1 MKISGKLVGGVIAA
15 VVAVALVIAVTNG
28 GNGAPDVTFPDAS
41 GSTIAPGD
49 SLPESTAPGEY
60 QPARIKGAPLVPMQD
75 GVDDGAIGAQVPV
88 VEGFSFDGSAVS
100 LDIAASGRKTMLV
113 FLAHWCPHC
122 NNEIP
127 RILEWAD
134 TEGVPEGLRIVGV
147 ATGSRNDQPNWPPS
161 KWLDDM
167 GWKWETVADTGN
179 GDIMAAYGGTSFPTM
194 VFVNGDGTVSNRVSG
209 ELGVETLTGV
219 VKTFMDGGIS
229 A

>member
-1 MKISGKLVGGVIAA
+1 MNENQPAPAITGRVIAIAIA
-15 VVAVALVIAVTNG
+15 VVVVLAAAVALLAARGDTPSSSGTTPAG
-28 GNGAPDVTFPDAS
+28 GVAPAEFQDVTVTGTPLEQLPQSGPDPALGMPGPSLSGHSFAGFPASVTPGKDA
-41 GSTIAPGD
+41 TP
-49 SLPESTAPGEY
+49 
-60 QPARIKGAPLVPMQD
+60 
-75 GVDDGAIGAQVPV
+75 
-88 VEGFSFDGSAVS
+88 
-100 LDIAASGRKTMLV
+100 TMLV

-167 GWKWETVADTGN
+167 GWKWETVADTGS

-209 ELGVETLTGV
+209 ELGVEALTRV
-219 VKTFMDGGIS
+219 VNTFMDGGIS

>member
-1 MKISGKLVGGVIAA
+1 
-15 VVAVALVIAVTNG
+15 
-28 GNGAPDVTFPDAS
+28 
-41 GSTIAPGD
+41 
-49 SLPESTAPGEY
+49 
-60 QPARIKGAPLVPMQD
+60 MQD

-167 GWKWETVADTGN
+167 GWKWETVADTGS

-209 ELGVETLTGV
+209 ELGVEALTRV
-219 VKTFMDGGIS
+219 VNTFMDGGIS